1 MWIPHPITEAA
12 GGQWAP
18 FYWLPTKWSVVKSL
32 RDSKGNCASCISE
45 SEKGKREISFSP
57 QKFREILENFEKAPP
72 TFFSVSRSQRRFLQ
86 IWWLF
91 SFLQGAQSPQLSF
104 LWQPEHSP
112 HRFRFFFVGF
122 SWVSASSPLLNK
134 SRWTSTMSPW
144 SQSQSPSP
152 SFPLRPTCWGVRC
165 ASSSLES
172 PNHCQRG
179 LLEA

>member
-1 MWIPHPITEAA
+1 MFRGTKVTSPMMSISSISKSSSYRA
-12 GGQWAP
+12 GGRTLFIDFQQNG
-18 FYWLPTKWSVVKSL
+18 VVKSL

-45 SEKGKREISFSP
+45 SEKGKGKSHSLFRNSGKFWKIS
-57 QKFREILENFEKAPP
+57 ILEIFGKAPP

-134 SRWTSTMSPW
+134 S
-144 SQSQSPSP
+144 
-152 SFPLRPTCWGVRC
+152 G
-165 ASSSLES
+165 
-172 PNHCQRG
+172 
-179 LLEA
+179 

>member
-45 SEKGKREISFSP
+45 SEKREKRISYQAFHPFSYIFSEKLMDKYTIHVYLINSQNLEKGK
-57 QKFREILENFEKAPP
+57 AP
-72 TFFSVSRSQRRFLQ
+72 TFFSVRRSHRRFLQ

-112 HRFRFFFVGF
+112 QRFRFFFVGF
-122 SWVSASSPLLNK
+122 SWVSASSPLLDK
-134 SRWTSTMSPW
+134 LLS
-144 SQSQSPSP
+144 
-152 SFPLRPTCWGVRC
+152 WGVLQYFMNITKTTFI
-165 ASSSLES
+165 SSPVE
-172 PNHCQRG
+172 
-179 LLEA
+179 

>member
-32 RDSKGNCASCISE
+32 RDSKGNCAPASAKVR
-45 SEKGKREISFSP
+45 KGKREYPIKPSIPFLTSFS
-57 QKFREILENFEKAPP
+57 EKLMDTYTIHVYLINSQNLGKGKAP
-72 TFFSVSRSQRRFLQ
+72 TFFSVRRSHRRFLQ

-122 SWVSASSPLLNK
+122 SWVSASSPLLDK
-134 SRWTSTMSPW
+134 LLHILRFSSIQYEHYQDYFISSP
-144 SQSQSPSP
+144 
-152 SFPLRPTCWGVRC
+152 V
-165 ASSSLES
+165 E
-172 PNHCQRG
+172 
-179 LLEA
+179 